1 MKYRVFDGH
10 CDTPVELWMR
20 GESLRKNALAVSL
33 EQAKHFGGYAQFFAF
48 CTAWIENDL
57 PHTEQYLRALDYFS
71 VQLRGNADA
80 IRKAPLPDG
89 RGCGAGHVGRKD
101 RRFPRYRGCGGH
113 RL

>member
-33 EQAKHFGGYAQFFAF
+33 EQAKHFGGYA
-48 CTAWIENDL
+48 
-57 PHTEQYLRALDYFS
+57 RK
-71 VQLRGNADA
+71 RGC
-80 IRKAPLPDG
+80 RRPLPDG
-89 RGCGAGHVGRKD
+89 RGRGAGHVGGKD

>member
-48 CTAWIENDL
+48 CTE
-57 PHTEQYLRALDYFS
+57 
-71 VQLRGNADA
+71 
-80 IRKAPLPDG
+80 K
-89 RGCGAGHVGRKD
+89 
-101 RRFPRYRGCGGH
+101 
-113 RL
+113 